1 MSTPDV
7 IHSEVATPLGELVV
21 GADGD
26 SVTSVRFAQ
35 HARLAPLTR
44 ASRRDDGA
52 AVLREAARQLA
63 AYFAGELR
71 SFALPLAPPGSAFQ
85 RRAWE
90 ALAEIPYGETATY
103 GALARRLGA
112 PGHARAVGHA
122 NARNPLS
129 IFVPCHRVVGAR
141 GALTGY
147 AGGLAR
153 KRWLL
158 DHERALA
165 QGASR

>member
-1 MSTPDV
+1 MNAADS
-7 IHSEVATPLGELVV
+7 IHARLATPLGGLTV

-26 SVTSVRFAQ
+26 ALTSLRFPEHRQ
-35 HARLAPLTR
+35 LAPLSAT
-44 ASRRDDGA
+44 SRRDDGA
-52 AVLREAARQLA
+52 AVFAEARRQLA

-71 SFALPLAPPGSAFQ
+71 AFALPVAPRGSDFQ
-85 RRAWE
+85 RKLWA
-90 ALAEIPYGETATY
+90 ALAELPYGATTSY
-103 GALARRLGA
+103 GELARRLGS
-112 PGHARAVGHA
+112 HARAVGHA

-129 IFVPCHRVVGAR
+129 ILVPCHRVIGAD

-158 DHERALA
+158 AHEA
-165 QGASR
+165 ASA